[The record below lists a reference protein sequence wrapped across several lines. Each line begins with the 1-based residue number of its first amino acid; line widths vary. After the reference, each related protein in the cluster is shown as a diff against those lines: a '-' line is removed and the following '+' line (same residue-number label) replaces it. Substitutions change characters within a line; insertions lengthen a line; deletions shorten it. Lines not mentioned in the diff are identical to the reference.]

1 MEGGIEEDNH
11 KSKSP
16 TAKPQVIKVEE
27 EVGEAFP
34 TMGLC
39 PEEDTSSLLTIQVKY
54 LANLGQHA
62 RSKQHAST
70 SMRR

>member
-1 MEGGIEEDNH
+1 MHSINHNHQEVMEGGIEEDNH

-27 EVGEAFP
+27 EVDEAFP
-34 TMGLC
+34 TTGLRQ
-39 PEEDTSSLLTIQVKY
+39 EEDTSSLLMIKVKY

-62 RSKQHAST
+62 
-70 SMRR
+70 